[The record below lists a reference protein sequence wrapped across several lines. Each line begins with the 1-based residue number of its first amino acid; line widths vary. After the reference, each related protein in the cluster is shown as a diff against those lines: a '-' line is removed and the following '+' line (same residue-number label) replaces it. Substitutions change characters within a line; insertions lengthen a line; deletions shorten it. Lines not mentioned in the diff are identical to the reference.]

1 MSNPSTPE
9 DLLKQIADI
18 QHLEKGK
25 LCVLRQGPNGA
36 YYNLQRWENGR
47 NVSQYVPADQ
57 VAALR
62 ENLEAHA
69 HFEALIEQ
77 YVQML
82 SERTRTQ
89 RLAGVKKKRR
99 PRNSPSPRKQ
109 RSSS

>member
-1 MSNPSTPE
+1 MSTPSTPE
-9 DLLKQIADI
+9 DILKQMAHI

-25 LCVLRQGPNGA
+25 LCVLRQGPNGP

-57 VAALR
+57 VAAVR

-69 HFEALIEQ
+69 QFEALSEQ

-82 SERTRTQ
+82 SEHTRAE
-89 RLAGVKKKRR
+89 RLAGVKKNRQR
-99 PRNSPSPRKQ
+99 RNSPSPRKP